1 MHLNYV
7 HFSKK
12 KLCCDCFGWTAI
24 LAAAAGTSSVS
35 LLFSNVHPMPWSL
48 TLVSLLVCMW
58 QARTICWL
66 AFRFW
71 FNSHVITWKKKDL
84 CVALLDDH
92 DKIALISNCINV
104 SIWAKTV
111 KNCQVEKC
119 TVRCISCAT
128 SMCTRVELEILGTR
142 DFVHQVAIRGFATVS
157 SFLARGC

>member
-1 MHLNYV
+1 MSTSVKKNYV
-7 HFSKK
+7 VTVSAELPYWQLLQVLVVSAF
-12 KLCCDCFGWTAI
+12 F
-24 LAAAAGTSSVS
+24 LATSIRCHDRWHLLVFWFVCGMPGQFASWLSDSGLIATS
-35 LLFSNVHPMPWSL
+35 LLE
-48 TLVSLLVCMW
+48 
-58 QARTICWL
+58 
-66 AFRFW
+66 
-71 FNSHVITWKKKDL
+71 KKKDL

-104 SIWAKTV
+104 CIWAKTV